1 MKKKYI
7 TKEERKKCRK
17 VRNAFVELYKEEDIV
32 VMDVGKYGFVKM
44 QYYKPPFMFNDVS
57 AFTESNKLFTDL
69 WKEWRNT
76 QLLSLA
82 KGTPME
88 DMEYSEIFQC
98 LSKEKKREIME
109 KKLYFLKKA
118 RRKVKKK
125 HPDN

>member
-1 MKKKYI
+1 MKKAMYI

-98 LSKEKKREIME
+98 LSKEKRNNG
-109 KKLYFLKKA
+109 KKA
-118 RRKVKKK
+118 LFYEESKKK
-125 HPDN
+125 SKEKTSR